1 MKRSSV
7 NIAIPVTL
15 RAAVFVA
22 LLCIPAVCLSQGT
35 TTTGPQPKEPL
46 ETMGVGI
53 SGGII
58 AGAEISLLIESF
70 ADVKPVWPWVVF
82 PIVTG
87 AGGGVGGYFLDKN
100 APEGAIAVLVTSMAL
115 LIPTAIAVSVARSY
129 EPAEGVKL
137 IDEGSEK
144 KYSFEEDPAPSTT
157 EGADPETVTEVEA
170 RPDEIPEGAEAPP
183 AETAPE
189 PAPEGGASARLE
201 RHAAQ
206 PTWARHLAS
215 GSLLHVDDGFG
226 VGVPSIDVR
235 PVTFSDEAALASRT
249 GLEIRLSL
257 LRIDLP

>member
-1 MKRSSV
+1 MKSSV
-7 NIAIPVTL
+7 VHHAISMSL
-15 RAAVFVA
+15 RAAAFVA
-22 LLCIPAVCLSQGT
+22 VLCAPTVCLSQAT
-35 TTTGPQPKEPL
+35 TTPAPQPKEPL

-53 SGGII
+53 AGGII
-58 AGAEISLLIESF
+58 AGAELSLLVESF
-70 ADVKPVWPWVVF
+70 ADVEPVWPWIVF
-82 PIVTG
+82 PILTG

-137 IDEGSEK
+137 IDEGGER
-144 KYSFEEDPAPSTT
+144 KYSFEEDPAPPTT
-157 EGADPETVTEVEA
+157 EGAEPETVTEVEA
-170 RPDEIPEGAEAPP
+170 RPEEIPEGTDAPP
-183 AETAPE
+183 AETEPE

-201 RHAAQ
+201 Q

-215 GSLLHVDDGFG
+215 GSLLHVDDSFG

-235 PVTFSDEAALASRT
+235 PVTFSDEAALAART